1 MRQFT
6 VYENGNPASRKL
18 YPYLI
23 NVQSDLIEE
32 TETRVAIP
40 LYPAGRGRDRDPA
53 MSSLSPV
60 LDVAGHKYV
69 LMTPLIAGVG
79 LERLGKP
86 VADLSGERAAIMAAL
101 DLLISGI

>member
-18 YPYLI
+18 YPYLL

-40 LYPAGRGRDRDPA
+40 LYRVGRGRNPA

-69 LMTPLIAGVG
+69 LMTPLIAGID
-79 LERLGKP
+79 LSRLGKP
-86 VADLSGERAAIMAAL
+86 VADLSGERAAILAAL